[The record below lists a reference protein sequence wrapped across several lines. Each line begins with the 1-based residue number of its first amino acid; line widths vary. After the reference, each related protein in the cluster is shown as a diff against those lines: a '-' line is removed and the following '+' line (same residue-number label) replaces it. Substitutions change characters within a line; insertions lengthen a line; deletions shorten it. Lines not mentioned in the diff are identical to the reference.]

1 LHTLLKPTKFEYISS
16 AIGRTIFSPIV
27 SACNNLFF
35 FVQDNTV
42 SYCVFRISK
51 CKWMCMRVN
60 KWNGTFIHWT
70 NWVSNLWTSIKVIT
84 KLWQKLIKRVFRVTR

>member
-16 AIGRTIFSPIV
+16 AIGKTIFSPIV

-35 FVQDNTV
+35 FVQVNTV

-51 CKWMCMRVN
+51 SNECVRVLIN
-60 KWNGTFIHWT
+60 EMVLLFIEQIEFQICEHQ
-70 NWVSNLWTSIKVIT
+70 SK
-84 KLWQKLIKRVFRVTR
+84 